1 MKVAGGV
8 IGLLIV
14 LAITWFVIKSQYAGG
29 PTGGKP
35 PAETI
40 DVVGVKAD
48 LLVIAQAERLY
59 LAAHGSYASLGDLQ
73 QEGSLSFSG
82 SGRRGY
88 RYNAEVDDGLRFK
101 IRFRRRSSKT
111 RCQVRGARYQV
122 SARTEN
128 REPAPGV
135 RD

>member
-1 MKVAGGV
+1 MKAAGGI
-8 IGLLIV
+8 IGLVIV

-35 PAETI
+35 PVETI

-48 LLVIAQAERLY
+48 LLSIAQAERLY
-59 LAAHGSYASLGDLQ
+59 LAAHGSYASVDELQ

-88 RYNAEVDDGLRFK
+88 KYAAEVDGGQHFKITATPEFDEFDGLRF
-101 IRFRRRSSKT
+101 
-111 RCQVRGARYQV
+111 V
-122 SARTEN
+122 
-128 REPAPGV
+128 
-135 RD
+135 

>member
-88 RYNAEVDDGLRFK
+88 RYNAEVDDGQRFK
-101 IRFRRRSSKT
+101 IT
-111 RCQVRGARYQV
+111 A
-122 SARTEN
+122 TPED
-128 REPAPGV
+128 PAKAGWPTLSI
-135 RD
+135 DDTMQETQQ